1 MTRKSSNVWKKS
13 MKKVPTIG
21 KTAAALVLV
30 GAAAAWGAGARVGG
44 TADIAYESLNA
55 GGISYATNGNVKLGG
70 TLGQSGFVFV
80 ATNAPREL
88 QSGFWKMENGCEMY
102 PVALSSF
109 LAVTGRVSLTFNVM
123 LSNVYTVAA
132 ITKEEGGP
140 GAGTHV
146 WTNLVATFTGAGGVG
161 SVTTIH
167 ETVSAITNIARF
179 YVVRCEDP

>member
-1 MTRKSSNVWKKS
+1 MSKL
-13 MKKVPTIG
+13 PTIG
-21 KTAAALVLV
+21 KAAVALLFAGVAVAAA
-30 GAAAAWGAGARVGG
+30 AGARVGG
-44 TADIAYESLNA
+44 TADIVYESLNS
-55 GGISYATNGNVKLGG
+55 GGVSYATNGNVKLGG
-70 TLGQSGFVFV
+70 TLGQSGFIFV

-88 QSGFWKMENGCEMY
+88 QSGFWKMEDGCEMY

-123 LSNVYTVAA
+123 LSNVYTVSA
-132 ITKEEGGP
+132 ITREEGGP
-140 GAGTHV
+140 GAGMHA

-167 ETVSAITNIARF
+167 ETVSAITNLARF

>member
-1 MTRKSSNVWKKS
+1 

-21 KTAAALVLV
+21 KIAAGMLLA
-30 GAAAAWGAGARVGG
+30 GATAAWGAGARVGG
-44 TADIAYESLNA
+44 TAEIVYESLNA

-70 TLGQSGFVFV
+70 TLGQSGFIFV

-109 LAVTGRVSLTFNVM
+109 LHTTGRVSLTFNVM
-123 LSNVYTVAA
+123 LSNVYTVSA
-132 ITKEEGGP
+132 ITREEGGP
-140 GAGTHV
+140 GAGTHA

-161 SVTTIH
+161 STTTIYEH
-167 ETVSAITNIARF
+167 VSGFTDRARF
-179 YVVRCEDP
+179 YVVRCEVP